1 MIKPLNETAK
11 HVLGLLDQT
20 NFSEGVRTY
29 SGRGM
34 SGRVCLSTELN
45 SSNELFELGF
55 EMARALYFDRD
66 PSGSIT
72 PAPQLDNMGRGL
84 IAYWPAALVE
94 EMESQEE

>member
-1 MIKPLNETAK
+1 
-11 HVLGLLDQT
+11 
-20 NFSEGVRTY
+20 
-29 SGRGM
+29 
-34 SGRVCLSTELN
+34 
-45 SSNELFELGF
+45 
-55 EMARALYFDRD
+55 MARALYFDRD